1 MTPIKNAQPGQ
12 KRKRGVGRKRGAST
26 ETDGKKLYV
35 RLAERLG
42 RDIVAGRRPPGSLLP
57 SAVDMCA
64 QFSISRTT
72 LREAYS
78 ILIAKGLIEARAKTG
93 TRVRSTAEWNA
104 LDPEVLAW
112 RFEAAPSQVWL
123 EELLA
128 LRQMVE
134 PAAAALA
141 ALAAS
146 QSAFDRI
153 AEAYG
158 RMDRRETGTE
168 DLVRADLDFHL
179 AILEAS
185 GNHLLVTIS
194 TAICCA
200 VERAFHPTRRG
211 PSRGDGRRLFQH
223 RQVLEAIRD
232 HAPELARSRMSLLL
246 RRPEERLENLESA
259 DGAART
265 PLSAGGTRTGPTQ
278 LVRAE
283 QRDETS
289 TSR

>member
-1 MTPIKNAQPGQ
+1 
-12 KRKRGVGRKRGAST
+12 
-26 ETDGKKLYV
+26 
-35 RLAERLG
+35 
-42 RDIVAGRRPPGSLLP
+42 
-57 SAVDMCA
+57 MCA

>member
-1 MTPIKNAQPGQ
+1 MTLTKNAQLGQ
-12 KRKRGVGRKRGAST
+12 RQTRRGSGSGVASA
-26 ETDGKKLYV
+26 EAAGKKLYV

-42 RDIVAGRRPPGSLLP
+42 REIVAGRRAPGSLLP
-57 SAVDMCA
+57 KAADMCA

-78 ILIAKGLIEARAKTG
+78 ILIAKGLIEARARTG
-93 TRVRSTAEWNA
+93 TRVRATAAWNA

-112 RFEAAPSQVWL
+112 RFEAAPIRVWL

-141 ALAAS
+141 ALTAS
-146 QSAFDRI
+146 QSALDAI
-153 AEAYG
+153 AEAYD
-158 RMDRRETGTE
+158 RMDRRETETE
-168 DLVRADLDFHL
+168 ALVRADLDFHL

-185 GNHLLVTIS
+185 GNRLLVTIS
-194 TAICCA
+194 AAICCA
-200 VERAFHPTRRG
+200 VERALHPTQRH
-211 PSRGDGRRLFQH
+211 PSRGEERQLFQH

-246 RRPEERLENLESA
+246 RQAEERLQNSA
-259 DGAART
+259 HAHSARRT
-265 PLSAGGTRTGPTQ
+265 PVSAGEIRIGGARV
-278 LVRAE
+278 VRAK
-283 QRDETS
+283 
-289 TSR
+289 

>member
-1 MTPIKNAQPGQ
+1 
-12 KRKRGVGRKRGAST
+12 
-26 ETDGKKLYV
+26 
-35 RLAERLG
+35 
-42 RDIVAGRRPPGSLLP
+42 
-57 SAVDMCA
+57 MCA
-64 QFSISRTT
+64 EFSISRTT

-93 TRVRSTAEWNA
+93 TRVRSAAAWNA

-112 RFEAAPSQVWL
+112 RFEATPSRVWL

-141 ALAAS
+141 ASAAS

-158 RMDRRETGTE
+158 RIDGHEMETE

-185 GNHLLVTIS
+185 GNRLLATIS
-194 TAICCA
+194 AAIYCA
-200 VERAFHPTRRG
+200 VERSFLPIRRR
-211 PSRGDGRRLFQH
+211 SARVDERRLLRH

-232 HAPELARSRMSLLL
+232 HAPELARHRMSLLL
-246 RRPEERLENLESA
+246 RRSGETLKKRESVV
-259 DGAART
+259 AAPPR
-265 PLSAGGTRTGPTQ
+265 SAGGARTRAARLT
-278 LVRAE
+278 RAG
-283 QRDETS
+283 QHDETP
-289 TSR
+289 TPR

>member
-1 MTPIKNAQPGQ
+1 MTLIKNAQLGQ
-12 KRKRGVGRKRGAST
+12 RQTHRDGERGVASA

-42 RDIVAGRRPPGSLLP
+42 RDIVAGRRAPGSLLP
-57 SAVDMCA
+57 NAAEMCA
-64 QFSISRTT
+64 KYAISRTT

-78 ILIAKGLIEARAKTG
+78 ILIAKGLIEARARTG
-93 TRVRSTAEWNA
+93 TRVRATAAWNA

-112 RFEAAPSQVWL
+112 RFEATPSRVWL

-141 ALAAS
+141 ALTAS
-146 QSAFDRI
+146 QSAFDAI
-153 AEAYG
+153 AEAYD
-158 RMDRRETGTE
+158 RMERPETETE

-185 GNHLLVTIS
+185 GNRLLVAIS
-194 TAICCA
+194 TAICGA
-200 VERAFHPTRRG
+200 IDRAFHPIRRG
-211 PSRGDGRRLFQH
+211 SARDDERRLFQH

-232 HAPELARSRMSLLL
+232 HAPELARNRMSLLL
-246 RRPEERLENLESA
+246 RGSEERLKAFLRADAAPRAPLSA
-259 DGAART
+259 DGPRT
-265 PLSAGGTRTGPTQ
+265 IPTRFVRGGR
-278 LVRAE
+278 
-283 QRDETS
+283 RDETS
-289 TSR
+289 TPR